1 MTITSKVY
9 EIIFEALGQNPDG
22 LRWSELLNIIKEK
35 NPSIHAK
42 TANGLIWRIT
52 DRYPEKIYKPEK
64 GRFRLTKYKSN

>member
-35 NPSIHAK
+35 NPSIHTK
-42 TANGLIWRIT
+42 TANGLIWRIA